1 MAIYTDQSGNSITLA
16 FAPQR
21 IVSLVPSQTELLYEL
36 ELDKE
41 VIGITKYCVHPGQW
55 FRNKTRIGGTKAVH
69 IEQVKALKPHLI
81 IANKE
86 ENIKEQIDA
95 LAADFP
101 VWISDISNLQ
111 QALQMIEAI
120 GTITNTAEKAK
131 PMAVEIKKRF
141 NQLPFQKNNIRAAY
155 LIWQNPYMTVGADT
169 FISNMLLYCGFENIF
184 SDQQRY
190 PTTSVEEIKSRDCEL
205 LLLSSE
211 PFPFKQKHIEEL
223 QKQLPATKILLAD
236 GEMFSWYGSRLLL
249 APQYFQSLRVYS
261 S

>member
-1 MAIYTDQSGNSITLA
+1 
-16 FAPQR
+16 
-21 IVSLVPSQTELLYEL
+21 
-36 ELDKE
+36 
-41 VIGITKYCVHPGQW
+41 
-55 FRNKTRIGGTKAVH
+55 
-69 IEQVKALKPHLI
+69 
-81 IANKE
+81 
-86 ENIKEQIDA
+86 
-95 LAADFP
+95 
-101 VWISDISNLQ
+101 
-111 QALQMIEAI
+111 
-120 GTITNTAEKAK
+120 
-131 PMAVEIKKRF
+131 VEIKKRF